1 MSFFFGNV
9 KREPKKV
16 SPSGPRQTVSAKTKQ
31 SAGALNRLGCKACSL
46 ANCGDRVEAYFA
58 KRTDVFI
65 LGEAPT
71 ATDVKKGVP
80 LVGKVGKLLNDVTP
94 DNMERRISY
103 GTIVQHRPPEDREPT
118 FSEIESCRGHVTAA
132 IEQAKPK
139 LIIGLGPLAQRW
151 VVGSLDMKG
160 LRGRIMAVQIGNH
173 KCWFMSTFN
182 PEYVLKSAYESD
194 RPLQSRMG
202 FTFKMDF
209 AKAFDYVGD
218 SSPPHIVTSVE
229 AKKDVHT
236 YNGDPKAFLGFK
248 ELLDEFAAAKKAKV
262 FATDVENYPLK
273 PYSKDAVLLTASISY
288 RNKKGHLHTF
298 AFAIDHPK
306 AQWTKKQREIIL
318 EEFNELI
325 SNKKV
330 VKVAHNAPHE
340 IEWFLHMF
348 GTDFLHHDSWED
360 TMMQAHLIDERK
372 GDGKEEDRRP
382 TYQNL
387 NFLTK
392 QYFGL
397 AIKSLFKLD
406 KKDMRKTDIDE
417 CLLYNGVDSKYT
429 LLLHE
434 HQEQILKAEGL
445 SEIFHFIKRRQTTVA
460 IMQHMGMPV
469 NQKTTKKFQRRLDKE
484 VKAIE
489 AKIANLKVVKKFIA
503 DRGTFNPHSGP
514 DVLSLF
520 KDYLKR
526 TEIKVEAKNHDKT
539 SDKKFRY
546 AVDKAVLDKI
556 DHPISKLIIRLRN
569 RQKLKSTYVD
579 EFVLGTGKIIYDD
592 GMLHTTFNTTFTTSG
607 RLSSEDPNMQNFPK
621 RDDKWVRRQVTAGGK
636 GYVLVSL
643 DYGQLE
649 WCLACV
655 CSKDK
660 VMVDA
665 TWTGYDV
672 HMVWAE
678 KIAAQWPKLVG
689 GKKYVKDRKD
699 EESIKKYKYARSL
712 VKNKMVFPAI
722 FGAAQESIGG
732 YLNMPEDV
740 TKRIFDEFWK
750 TFHGLGTWQ
759 KKLMKGYYE
768 KGYVVN
774 LFGRKRRYPMT
785 KNEAINFPIQS
796 TAAEMVCDAMDR
808 LSMLAVKTKQWHLH
822 PRLNIHDDL
831 TFIFPDNDNIIDEG
845 IETAVNEM
853 LKLPYKFVNV
863 PMSVEV
869 SIGTH
874 WENQEE
880 IGKFWTYDIGRHEKR
895 EAA

>member
-1 MSFFFGNV
+1 MSFFFGDR
-9 KREPKKV
+9 KREPKK
-16 SPSGPRQTVSAKTKQ
+16 PQRTGPRQATVTAKTRQ

-46 ANCGDRVEAYFA
+46 ANCGNRVEPLEA

-65 LGEAPT
+65 LGVSPS
-71 ATDVKKGVP
+71 KGDADKGKIVP
-80 LVGKVGKLLNDVTP
+80 GKTYRLLNDLIP
-94 DNMERRISY
+94 EDMERRVTY
-103 GTIVQHRPPEDREPT
+103 GTIVQHRPPEGREPT
-118 FSEIESCRGHVTAA
+118 FSEIECCRGYVTAA
-132 IEQAKPK
+132 IEKAKPK
-139 LIIGLGPLAQRW
+139 VIVGLGALALQW
-151 VVGSLDMKG
+151 ALGSLDMTG
-160 LRGRIMAVQIGNH
+160 LRGRFMAVQIGSH
-173 KCWFMSTFN
+173 KCWFMATHDE
-182 PEYVLKSAYESD
+182 EYVKRVAYQKD
-194 RPLQSRMG
+194 RPLQSKVG
-202 FTFKMDF
+202 FTFKMDIS
-209 AKAFDYVGD
+209 KAFSYAENCE
-218 SSPPHIVTSVE
+218 PPKIVDTAE
-229 AKKDVHT
+229 AKKNVYT
-236 YNGDPKAFLGFK
+236 YNGQKDSFLGFK
-248 ELLDEFAAAKKAKV
+248 ELIDEFKAAKKADK

-273 PYSKDAVLLTASISY
+273 PYNKDAVLLTASISY
-288 RNKKGHLHTF
+288 RTKKGHLHTF
-298 AFAIDHPK
+298 SFAVDHPK
-306 AQWTKKQREIIL
+306 AGWSKKQREIIL
-318 EEFNELI
+318 EEYNELI

-348 GTDFLHHDSWED
+348 GTDFLDHKSWED

-372 GDGKEEDRRP
+372 GQGKEDDRRP

-406 KKDMRKTDIDE
+406 KKDMRKSDIDE

-434 HQEQILKAEGL
+434 HQEQLLIDEGL
-445 SEIFHFIKRRQTTVA
+445 IGIFNFIKPRQTTVA

-484 VKAIE
+484 VKSIE
-489 AKIANLKVVKKFIA
+489 RKIANLKVVKKFAA
-503 DRGTFNPHSGP
+503 DKGSFNPHSGH
-514 DVLSLF
+514 DVLAIY

-526 TEIKVEAKNHDKT
+526 SEIKVEADKG
-539 SDKKFRY
+539 SGKEFRY
-546 AVDKAVLDKI
+546 AVDKSVLDKI
-556 DHPISKLIIRLRN
+556 DHPLSKLIIRLRN

-579 EFVLGTGKIIYDD
+579 EFVLGSGKVIFDD
-592 GMLHTTFNTTFTTSG
+592 GMLHPTFNTTFTTSG
-607 RLSSEDPNMQNFPK
+607 RLSSEDPNAQNFPK

-655 CSKDK
+655 CSRDK

-678 KIAAQWPKLVG
+678 KIAKQWPKLVG
-689 GKKYVKDRKD
+689 GKKHVKNRKSED
-699 EESIKKYKYARSL
+699 SIKKYKYARSL

-722 FGAAQESIGG
+722 FGASQESIGG
-732 YLNMPEDV
+732 YLNMPENV
-740 TKRIFDEFWK
+740 TKSIFDEFWK
-750 TFHGLGTWQ
+750 TFHGLGKWQ
-759 KKLMKGYYE
+759 KKLMNGYYND
-768 KGYVVN
+768 GFVSN
-774 LFGRKRRYPMT
+774 LFGRKRRYPMS

-796 TAAEMVCDAMDR
+796 TAAEIVCDAMDR

-831 TFIFPDNDNIIDEG
+831 TFIFPNDDEVIDEG
-845 IETAVNEM
+845 ISIAVSEM
-853 LKLPYKFVNV
+853 LKLPFKFINV

-869 SIGTH
+869 SIGTN
-874 WENQEE
+874 WENQED
-880 IGKFWTYDIGRHEKR
+880 IGKYWTFDIGRHEKR